1 MFYND
6 NFRQDGNFGYGEG
19 IDININNT
27 NTNTNQNVNMNM
39 NVNDNNDV
47 NVMGENPIVEQG
59 RERVCEILFTFN
71 SEEFNKNYVLYSA
84 RLGAEGRI
92 NEMRK
97 ITADQFDTVGE
108 MLDDLLINFESGAK
122 PLASKSL
129 ALKNSLDDIGVHAFV
144 NCYEDEN
151 MNMVIN
157 ISVDAEY
164 TPAENENY

>member
-1 MFYND
+1 
-6 NFRQDGNFGYGEG
+6 
-19 IDININNT
+19 
-27 NTNTNQNVNMNM
+27 
-39 NVNDNNDV
+39 
-47 NVMGENPIVEQG
+47 
-59 RERVCEILFTFN
+59 
-71 SEEFNKNYVLYSA
+71 
-84 RLGAEGRI
+84 
-92 NEMRK
+92 MRK

-157 ISVDAEY
+157 MSVENDCKASTGEIRDCIIKS
-164 TPAENENY
+164 TPIN